1 MLSLIVLF
9 FLTSV
14 FWSKCVTNLQLM
26 KQEKNEN
33 IILLGLL
40 FIFKILISI
49 EEIILEET

>member
-1 MLSLIVLF
+1 
-9 FLTSV
+9 
-14 FWSKCVTNLQLM
+14 M

-49 EEIILEET
+49 EEIIMEET